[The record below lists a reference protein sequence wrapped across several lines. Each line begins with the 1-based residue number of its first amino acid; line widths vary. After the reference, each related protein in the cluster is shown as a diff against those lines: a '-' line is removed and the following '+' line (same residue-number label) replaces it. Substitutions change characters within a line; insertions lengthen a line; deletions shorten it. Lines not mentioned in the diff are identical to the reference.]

1 MIASCAVWQLTVL
14 FNFVDI
20 FLFYCNINSI
30 ECLQKSKESNIQ
42 GSRLNFNL
50 PKSYEMFSLYSPC
63 NSIMELIE
71 IARSHFSNHSV
82 GPINPFTL
90 KNSSRNIV
98 CYFHTFEN
106 NLGMKRNFAKY
117 LKEIC
122 CLSSDQH
129 FSFKY
134 FQKNA
139 FVRKIFP
146 RSSGLF
152 WPL

>member
-1 MIASCAVWQLTVL
+1 
-14 FNFVDI
+14 
-20 FLFYCNINSI
+20 
-30 ECLQKSKESNIQ
+30 
-42 GSRLNFNL
+42 
-50 PKSYEMFSLYSPC
+50 MFSLYSPC
-63 NSIMELIE
+63 NSTMELIE

-106 NLGMKRNFAKY
+106 NLRMKRSFAKY
-117 LKEIC
+117 LKIR

-139 FVRKIFP
+139 FVKEIIP
-146 RSSGLF
+146 KLSGLF